1 MQPES
6 LRIAFA
12 TPQYVTEERFDGGL
26 AHYIHRVARA
36 LAGLGHDV
44 HVITAS
50 EADGDKIEHEGVT
63 VHRVKASRIWLQ
75 LSRLTR
81 DRFASTAYQLDLSVQ
96 VYRKLRQL
104 NAKPFDL
111 VQVPSAS
118 FCGLVSTALLRVP
131 HVLRASSY
139 RPLCDSLNGVVR
151 KLDSRAIVR
160 LERLQ
165 YRLTP
170 NVFAPSRTLQRTL
183 FEEAK
188 VDGVRVI
195 RTPIYLETC
204 KWDES
209 IYDKY
214 LKDKKYLLYFGRF
227 SLLKGFHTLAQSVP
241 DFLDAYPDAHV
252 AFVGRDMKSPLAA
265 SMADY
270 ARKLCVK
277 AAERVTFIEA
287 LPHSQLYPVIANAH
301 LVVLP
306 SLMENLPNS
315 CLEAMALGKPVVGTR
330 GASFEELITDE
341 ETGFLA
347 APNEVESLSDKII
360 SAWSHPRLSE
370 IGAAA
375 RAKSLEFAPDKTVTQ
390 LLDYYR
396 EVLRSANSSATE
408 K

>member
-26 AHYIHRVARA
+26 AHYVYRVARA
-36 LAGLGHDV
+36 LAGLGHDI
-44 HVITAS
+44 HVITCS
-50 EADGDKIEHEGVT
+50 EADDATIEHDGVT
-63 VHRVKASRIWLQ
+63 VHRVRASPIWRQ
-75 LSRLTR
+75 IDRLTR
-81 DRFASTAYQLDLSVQ
+81 YRFTSTTYQLNLSVQ
-96 VYRKLRQL
+96 VYRKLKQL

-139 RPLCDSLNGVVR
+139 RPLCDNLNGVGR
-151 KLDSRAIVR
+151 KVDARAIVR

-165 YRLTP
+165 YRLTL
-170 NVFAPSRTLQRTL
+170 NVFAPSRTLQRIL
-183 FEEAK
+183 FEDAK

-204 KWDES
+204 KSDSS

-214 LKDKKYLLYFGRF
+214 LNGKKYLLFFGRF
-227 SLLKGFHTLAQSVP
+227 SLLKGFHILAQAVP
-241 DFLDAYPDAHV
+241 DLLKTYPDAHV
-252 AFVGRDMKSPLAA
+252 VFVGRDMKSPLAA

-270 ARKLCVK
+270 ARARCTT
-277 AAERVTFIEA
+277 AAQRVTFIEA

-306 SLMENLPNS
+306 SLMENFPNS
-315 CLEAMALGKPVVGTR
+315 CLEAMALGRPVIGTW
-330 GASFEELITDE
+330 GASFEELIADE
-341 ETGFLA
+341 ETGFLV
-347 APNEVESLSDKII
+347 APNEVDALRERII
-360 SAWSHPRLSE
+360 SAWSDPRLRE
-370 IGAAA
+370 IGEAA
-375 RAKSLEFAPDKTVTQ
+375 RLKSLEFAPEKTVTQ

-396 EVLRSANSSATE
+396 EVLSSANSSAPR
-408 K
+408 